1 MEKATA
7 PISAPP
13 FAEAIEAICAR
24 IVLMHAPNRILV
36 LIYQPLKCIVCRT
49 AHLLF
54 INRNGHTACVGCT
67 PPMTEAEREPIQN
80 VVG

>member
-1 MEKATA
+1 
-7 PISAPP
+7 
-13 FAEAIEAICAR
+13 
-24 IVLMHAPNRILV
+24 MHAPNRILV

>member
-1 MEKATA
+1 M
-7 PISAPP
+7 SAHAVPLSQP
-13 FAEAIEAICAR
+13 R
-24 IVLMHAPNRILV
+24 IVMHAPNRILV